1 MITENE
7 INKLKE
13 IIYFKFHE
21 ANLDYMVFD
30 IDAEIDRSLNYEE
43 NLNILIE
50 KTEEI
55 IGRNFKQIAKEQKSQ
70 EGLIKEQ
77 EEKFISQYKA
87 NKEENLFID
96 QNNFLIIGKKGS
108 GKTALGWS
116 FLKKINEMS
125 QREIYI
131 FNHPR
136 PEILKELPFKVSN
149 LLKLEQL
156 YNITDS
162 VVLIDEAQLVFNV
175 MDKKINNRFK
185 NLLAISR
192 QNNVCF
198 IFICHNSYFINR
210 SLFSFI
216 DVKIIKD
223 VNEGHW
229 SLERKHMAKLYEDI
243 VIYGKNSFFIDS
255 DYIRGQQSFIKPTWF
270 SDDLS
275 LGYRFN
281 TSKKNFFA

>member
-162 VVLIDEAQLVFNV
+162 VVLID
-175 MDKKINNRFK
+175 
-185 NLLAISR
+185 
-192 QNNVCF
+192 
-198 IFICHNSYFINR
+198 
-210 SLFSFI
+210 
-216 DVKIIKD
+216 
-223 VNEGHW
+223 
-229 SLERKHMAKLYEDI
+229 
-243 VIYGKNSFFIDS
+243 
-255 DYIRGQQSFIKPTWF
+255 
-270 SDDLS
+270 
-275 LGYRFN
+275 
-281 TSKKNFFA
+281 

>member
-1 MITENE
+1 
-7 INKLKE
+7 
-13 IIYFKFHE
+13 
-21 ANLDYMVFD
+21 
-30 IDAEIDRSLNYEE
+30 
-43 NLNILIE
+43 
-50 KTEEI
+50 
-55 IGRNFKQIAKEQKSQ
+55 
-70 EGLIKEQ
+70 
-77 EEKFISQYKA
+77 
-87 NKEENLFID
+87 
-96 QNNFLIIGKKGS
+96 
-108 GKTALGWS
+108 
-116 FLKKINEMS
+116 
-125 QREIYI
+125 
-131 FNHPR
+131 
-136 PEILKELPFKVSN
+136 
-149 LLKLEQL
+149 
-156 YNITDS
+156 
-162 VVLIDEAQLVFNV
+162 